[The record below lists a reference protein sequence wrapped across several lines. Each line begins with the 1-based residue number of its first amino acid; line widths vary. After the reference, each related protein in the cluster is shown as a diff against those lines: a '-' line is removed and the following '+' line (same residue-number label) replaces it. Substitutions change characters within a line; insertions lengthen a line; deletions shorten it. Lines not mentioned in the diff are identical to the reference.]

1 MPNNKITKEQL
12 LNVYVKEREMEPTEF
27 LEWVKNHPSPEAVLE
42 EMICGEMLMDLSDY
56 ENFQVNDASPFDF
69 DTLTAY
75 NTAFVYK
82 EAMKYS
88 PVQKIKN
95 WGWLVYLLMA
105 AVFIP
110 VGIAIL
116 KGVGLF

>member
-1 MPNNKITKEQL
+1 MSDKITKEDL

-27 LEWVKNHPSPEAVLE
+27 LEWVKNHPSPEGVLE
-42 EMICGEMLMDLSDY
+42 ENICGEVLDLSDY
-56 ENFQVNDASPFDF
+56 ENFQVNDASPFDY

-82 EAMKYS
+82 EAAKYA
-88 PVQKIKN
+88 PTQKIKN
-95 WGWLVYLLMA
+95 YGWLIYLLMA

-116 KGVGLF
+116 KGVGLI